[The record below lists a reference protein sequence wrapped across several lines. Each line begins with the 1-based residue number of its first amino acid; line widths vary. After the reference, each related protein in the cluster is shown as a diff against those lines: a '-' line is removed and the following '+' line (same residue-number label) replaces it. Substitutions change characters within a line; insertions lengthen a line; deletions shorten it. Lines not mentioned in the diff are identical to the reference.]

1 MKNIHP
7 LRTAR
12 RKIKRQT
19 EPPKPRRDTR
29 SGLEWEHAAG
39 FFHDQHLVA
48 PVCLLCQD
56 LVTEHRRDADVS
68 MNFEPNRLKRY
79 GLKLKA
85 LAVFLRM
92 LSDAVWRWGCT
103 LVEMSEGENN
113 DKQRETR
120 NASS

>member
-12 RKIKRQT
+12 RKEKRRT
-19 EPPKPRRDTR
+19 DPPKARRDTR

-68 MNFEPNRLKRY
+68 MNFEPNRLRRY
-79 GLKLKA
+79 GRKLKA

-92 LSDAVWRWGCT
+92 LSDAVWRWGCGLT
-103 LVEMSEGENN
+103 DMADGGTDN
-113 DKQRETR
+113 ETKR
-120 NASS
+120 NT